1 MSGPEFERYM
11 ASVFEALGYKATVL
25 GGAGDQG
32 VDLLLQ
38 KENELIAVQC
48 KNYRQT
54 VGNTPIQE
62 IYAGAKHHT
71 AHHAWVIAPAG
82 FTKWAVE
89 LARSTGVELYA
100 RAHIEK
106 WVEQARIQ
114 QRIDSL
120 QKAMDREDYKTL
132 LTLYSETLDNLE
144 YRYDVEHHYAAEIT
158 YNASIR
164 EQYEQ
169 TRRSLYR
176 YISDFSQDLDT
187 LERRNPEF
195 ATDDELVVTRK
206 ALKERQQ
213 EIDRAAEQSGISNK
227 PAYAPTPPQ
236 TLTKPSSSRMSGS
249 AHHDL
254 VLGDTVISPAGDR
267 LVIHSY
273 EFGYDPEKGYEFLA
287 IDVEACS
294 SENPERQLSTINP
307 YYFVLQL
314 ADNTRAKPEISKK
327 NLKKPLL
334 EVVDLFPGDCARG
347 WVTFPMPEG
356 KQLKFVVF
364 KLSPW
369 MTRWAI
375 PPR

>member
-1 MSGPEFERYM
+1 
-11 ASVFEALGYKATVL
+11 
-25 GGAGDQG
+25 
-32 VDLLLQ
+32 
-38 KENELIAVQC
+38 
-48 KNYRQT
+48 
-54 VGNTPIQE
+54 
-62 IYAGAKHHT
+62 
-71 AHHAWVIAPAG
+71 VIAPAG

-100 RAHIEK
+100 RPHIEK

-144 YRYDVEHHYAAEIT
+144 YRYDVERHYAAEIT

-206 ALKERQQ
+206 ALNERQQ
-213 EIDRAAEQSGISNK
+213 EIDRAAEQSGISIK

-236 TLTKPSSSRMSGS
+236 TPTKPSSSSMSGS
-249 AHHDL
+249 AHPDL
-254 VLGDTVISPAGDR
+254 VLGDTAISPAGDR

-273 EFGYDPEKGYEFLA
+273 EFGYEPEVGYEFLA
-287 IDVEACS
+287 IDVEVCAG
-294 SENPERQLSTINP
+294 ENTERQLSSINP
-307 YYFVLQL
+307 FHFILQL
-314 ADNTRAKPEISKK
+314 TDNTRAKPTMNKTPISKK
-327 NLKKPLL
+327 PLKEPLL
-334 EVVDLFPGDCARG
+334 EPVDLFPEDCARG
-347 WVTFPMPEG
+347 WVTFPIPEG
-356 KQLKFVVF
+356 KHLKFVVL
-364 KLSPW
+364 KHPRW
-369 MTRWAI
+369 KTRWAI